1 MNRAASH
8 RSWDAGGLADKGHP
22 WLSLLLTFVCEIGDV
37 STRNALTTVSAKPR
51 RLVPAFSFSLLDPVL
66 ETTDVDH
73 RTGMIPRGI
82 LRPKMVD
89 MTLQESWLAHG
100 TAACLHMTTAILSE
114 GYTGPGV
121 QEPGAARR
129 RV

>member
-37 STRNALTTVSAKPR
+37 STRNALTIVSAKPR

-89 MTLQESWLAHG
+89 ND
-100 TAACLHMTTAILSE
+100 I
-114 GYTGPGV
+114 TGV
-121 QEPGAARR
+121 MVRHSR
-129 RV
+129 L